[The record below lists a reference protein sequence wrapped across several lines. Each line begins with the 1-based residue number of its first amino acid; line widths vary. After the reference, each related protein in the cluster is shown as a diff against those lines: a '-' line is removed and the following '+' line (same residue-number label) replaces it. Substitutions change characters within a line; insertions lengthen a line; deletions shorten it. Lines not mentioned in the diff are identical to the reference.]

1 LSFARNQLSQ
11 SLLPASGCPLHYWQQ
26 KNRYYYEDL
35 ERLLRFFLPPGL
47 RILEIGC
54 GTGALLN
61 ALRPSVGVGIDQD
74 AEVIAQAQQQFPH
87 LHFRLQDLQRLDKR
101 DPVLAQPFDA
111 ILLVNTLSYLRD
123 IQQVLEQ
130 LRCFCT
136 RRTRL
141 ILSHHNPLWE
151 PLLNLATLLRQRRP
165 LPAANWLSAAD
176 VANLLHLAGYEVI
189 QQGKRLLLPRRIPL
203 LSTLVNRV
211 IAPLPG
217 INALCLTEYTIA
229 RLQPDPNW
237 DPPPEKQPSCTVI
250 IPARNEAGN
259 IRRCVEQLPEM
270 GSRTEILFVEGHSS
284 DDTWAEIQRV
294 QAEYQ
299 GIRPI
304 QALRQ
309 EGKGKGDAVRQGFA
323 AARGDVVIILDA
335 DLTVQAEDLPKFFR
349 AVASGRCD
357 FANGCRLIYPLKPE
371 AMPRLNQWAN
381 RFFAALLSYILGI
394 RVKDT
399 LCGTKALWREDYWQI
414 AKLRQEWGN
423 FDPFGDFDLLLGA
436 AKRTLK
442 ILDIPVRYF
451 PRTYGRS
458 NIHHLRDGLRLLQ
471 ICGFA
476 LKHFKGS

>member
-1 LSFARNQLSQ
+1 M
-11 SLLPASGCPLHYWQQ
+11 PALTHPLYYWRQ
-26 KNRYYYEDL
+26 KNRYYHEDL
-35 ERLLRFFLPPGL
+35 ERLHRFFVPAGL
-47 RILEIGC
+47 RILEIGS
-54 GTGALLN
+54 GTGFLLN
-61 ALRPSVGVGIDQD
+61 ALQPSVGVGIDRD
-74 AEVIAQAQQQFPH
+74 AEIVAQAQAEFPH
-87 LHFRLQDLQRLDKR
+87 LHFRVQDAHTLDKE
-101 DPVLAQPFDA
+101 DPVLAEPFDV
-111 ILLVNTLSYLRD
+111 ILLTNTLGYLAD
-123 IQQVLEQ
+123 IQQVLQQ
-130 LRCFCT
+130 LRRFCT
-136 RRTRL
+136 PRTRL

-151 PLLNLATLLRQRRP
+151 PILSLATALKQRMP

-203 LSTLVNRV
+203 LSTLINRV

-229 RLQPDPNW
+229 RLQPDPAW
-237 DPPPEKQPSCTVI
+237 DPPPEQQPSCTVV

-259 IRRCVEQLPEM
+259 IRHCVEHLPEM
-270 GSRTEILFVEGHSS
+270 GSRTEIIFVEGHSS
-284 DDTWAEIQRV
+284 DETWAEIQRV

-299 GIRPI
+299 GIRNI
-304 QALRQ
+304 RALRQ
-309 EGKGKGDAVRQGFA
+309 EGKGKGDAVHKGLA
-323 AARGDVVIILDA
+323 AATGDVLIILDA
-335 DLTVQAEDLPKFFR
+335 DLTVQAEDMPKFFR

-394 RVKDT
+394 RIKDS
-399 LCGTKALWREDYWQI
+399 LCGTKALWREDYQQI

-423 FDPFGDFDLLLGA
+423 FDPFGDFDLLLGS

-458 NIHHLRDGLRLLQ
+458 NIHHVREGLRLLQ

-476 LKHFKGS
+476 LKRFKGC